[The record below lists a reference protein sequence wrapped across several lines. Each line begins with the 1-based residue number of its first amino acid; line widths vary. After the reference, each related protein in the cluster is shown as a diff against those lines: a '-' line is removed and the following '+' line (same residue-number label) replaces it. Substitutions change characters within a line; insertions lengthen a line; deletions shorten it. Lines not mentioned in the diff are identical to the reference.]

1 MTLRVRK
8 VFILGLVAMVF
19 LLANIWLIVSWLDQ
33 IGLLDLARFLR
44 KEYLTGTAITIIS
57 VLLLLLAHPR
67 GRSWPIRQCPVC
79 DHRVS
84 GQARYCG
91 ECGSRI

>member
-44 KEYLTGTAITIIS
+44 KEYLTGTAITVIL

-67 GRSWPIRQCPVC
+67 GRSWQVRQCPVC